1 MSAPPIDPFH
11 EKVVRVALRVAHR
24 YGFVLGGGL
33 ALILHGALQ
42 RPTEDIDLFGPED
55 ASVTAAAA
63 AVQEALQEA
72 GVRVQQVPMGSEL
85 NQVIDGMDYFMAE
98 MVAFPGTGGEGAV
111 RVSLGHLDRTRAPVV
126 LEVGPVMAMADL
138 MAWKVAA
145 LVSRAE
151 VRDFVDVS
159 VFLADHD
166 VSSLLALARR
176 VDPALEDE
184 DVARVGSRLD
194 ETPDRVFA
202 PYGLA
207 PPEIAALRTRFAP
220 WPRRSSPSPGQS

>member
-1 MSAPPIDPFH
+1 
-11 EKVVRVALRVAHR
+11 
-24 YGFVLGGGL
+24 
-33 ALILHGALQ
+33 
-42 RPTEDIDLFGPED
+42 
-55 ASVTAAAA
+55 
-63 AVQEALQEA
+63 
-72 GVRVQQVPMGSEL
+72 
-85 NQVIDGMDYFMAE
+85 MDYFMAE
-98 MVAFPGTGGEGAV
+98 MVAFPGVGGEGAV

-159 VFLADHD
+159 VFLAAH
-166 VSSLLALARR
+166 
-176 VDPALEDE
+176 ALEDE

-202 PYGLA
+202 PHGLG
-207 PPEIAALRTRFAP
+207 PPEIAELRNRFPP
-220 WPRRSSPSPGQS
+220 WPRRSTSSPGES